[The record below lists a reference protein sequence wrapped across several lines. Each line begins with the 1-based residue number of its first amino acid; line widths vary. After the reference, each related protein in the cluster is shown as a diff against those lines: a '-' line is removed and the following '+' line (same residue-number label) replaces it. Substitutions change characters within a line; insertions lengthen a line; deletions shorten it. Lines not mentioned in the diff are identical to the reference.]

1 MKERLPAFIAIA
13 LLSILVVGT
22 WWAAGYAQRSVQI
35 DPPPRMTHD
44 PDSWADN
51 FVMVRT
57 DPAGVAANRLEGKTM
72 QHYPDD
78 DSYAIT
84 APRAI
89 GQQPGSPITIG
100 TSETAVMDQNGS
112 RIIMSGNARLH
123 RLPGQD
129 GKVLD
134 VKSAQLTLLPDKDVV
149 FTNLP
154 ALVIN
159 GNSTMNG
166 KGMHYDNKTR
176 KLQVFSATDVKISG
190 QDSVKNQSNAKTD
203 HTKKKP

>member
-1 MKERLPAFIAIA
+1 MKERFPTFIAIA
-13 LLSILVVGT
+13 LLAILVAGT
-22 WWAAGYAQRSVQI
+22 WWAAGYAQRSIQI

-57 DPAGVAANRLEGKTM
+57 DPAGVAANRLEGQKM

-78 DSYAIT
+78 DSYTIT
-84 APRAI
+84 APKAI
-89 GQQPGSPITIG
+89 GQQPGSPITVG
-100 TSETAVMDQNGS
+100 TSKTAVMDKDGS
-112 RIIMSGNARLH
+112 RIIMSGDAHLH

-129 GKVLD
+129 GKALD

-154 ALVIN
+154 ALVVN

-190 QDSVKNQSNAKTD
+190 QDSVKNQSSAKTD

>member
-13 LLSILVVGT
+13 LLASLVAGT
-22 WWAAGYAQRSVQI
+22 WWAADYAQRSVQI

-44 PDSWADN
+44 PDSWADD

-72 QHYPDD
+72 QHYPDN
-78 DSYAIT
+78 DSYTIT
-84 APRAI
+84 APKAI

-112 RIIMSGNARLH
+112 RIVMSGNAHLH
-123 RLPGQD
+123 RVPGPD

-134 VKSAQLTLLPDKDVV
+134 VKSKQLTLLPDKDVV

-154 ALVIN
+154 ALVVN

-176 KLQVFSATDVKISG
+176 QLQVFSATDVKISG
-190 QDSVKNQSNAKTD
+190 QDSVKNQSSAKTD